1 MEINSD
7 LKNSSSGLGS
17 LINRAQTLF
26 VGMLRI
32 WSIPIV
38 LMLSVASGFTTF
50 YGMSYFITPWIALI
64 ITVAI
69 QSIIVIC
76 SLEIAGI
83 HWRANRVRF
92 LSVLLSLLVAIAA
105 SITFSYFK
113 FYEVSQSET
122 IHITRLKGVQKEV
135 NDYLVSVLAAKS
147 GLLKQQQIEL
157 EKISTEESQ
166 AYFGTHPQVSP
177 KYRNVVGTGHFW
189 RHYNQIHLAK
199 KEQVKQLEQ
208 GFQLMDEEI
217 RKLQNNLNQ
226 LDGDAQNS
234 YKSVVTG
241 LQEIQLKFNQL
252 AANNGYTT
260 TPQAPMLMPYAQF
273 TQGMTPSFAMWN
285 NFSLF
290 AFLCA
295 GMVDFFTF
303 LLSYRMEFTAPGPLN
318 EDEQELVFECIKQF
332 TEFRINENDELEMV
346 IEKSDLERA
355 RRYSDLSRMFAVGF
369 LLSRGFL
376 RKIDS
381 RSVEFAPN
389 LYPLIA
395 EKMSEKLKALKLAST
410 TGVPQ
415 STTPA
420 EQSQSTREVYH
431 ER

>member
-7 LKNSSSGLGS
+7 LKNSYGGLGA

-50 YGMSYFITPWIALI
+50 YGMSHFITPWIALI
-64 ITVAI
+64 ITIAI

-83 HWRANRVRF
+83 HWKANRMRF

-113 FYEVSQSET
+113 FYEISESET
-122 IHITRLKGVQKEV
+122 IHIARVKSVQKEV
-135 NDYLVSVLAAKS
+135 NDYLVSVMAAKA
-147 GLLKQQQIEL
+147 GLLKQQQVEL
-157 EKISTEESQ
+157 DKIAGEESQ

-177 KYRNVVGTGHFW
+177 EYRNVVGTGKFW
-189 RHYNQIHLAK
+189 RHYNQLHLAK
-199 KEQVKQLEQ
+199 KQQVKQMEQ
-208 GFQLMDEEI
+208 GFQAMDEEI
-217 RKLQNNLNQ
+217 RKLQINVNQ
-226 LDGDAQNS
+226 LDDDAQNN
-234 YKSVVTG
+234 YKKMVTG
-241 LQEIQLKFNQL
+241 LQEIQLKSNQL
-252 AANNGYTT
+252 AASSGYNV
-260 TPQAPMLMPYAQF
+260 PQAPVMMPYSQF
-273 TQGMTPSFAMWN
+273 VQGMTPSFAMWN

-303 LLSYRMEFTAPGPLN
+303 LLSYRMEFTAPGPLS
-318 EDEQELVFECIKQF
+318 EDEQELVFECLKQF
-332 TEFRINENDELEMV
+332 SEFRINENDELEMV
-346 IEKSDLERA
+346 IEKSDIERA
-355 RRYSDLSRMFAVGF
+355 RRYSDWSRMFAVGF

-376 RKIDS
+376 RKIDA

-395 EKMSEKLKALKLAST
+395 EKLSAKLKHIKIAQKTEAAAAAQIKPS
-410 TGVPQ
+410 VKEVSHEPQ
-415 STTPA
+415 
-420 EQSQSTREVYH
+420 
-431 ER
+431 

>member
-1 MEINSD
+1 METHVD

-50 YGMSYFITPWIALI
+50 YGMSYFITPWIALV
-64 ITVAI
+64 ITIAI

-83 HWRANRVRF
+83 HWKANRTRF
-92 LSVLLSLLVAIAA
+92 LSVLLSLLVAISA

-113 FYEVSQSET
+113 FYEISESET
-122 IHITRLKGVQKEV
+122 MHINRLRSVQKEV
-135 NDYLVSVLAAKS
+135 NDYLVNVLAAKS

-157 EKISTEESQ
+157 DKAATEVSQ

-177 KYRNVVGTGHFW
+177 EYRNVVGTGHFW
-189 RHYNQIHLAK
+189 NHYNQIHLAK
-199 KEQVKQLEQ
+199 KAQVKELEQ

-217 RKLQNNLNQ
+217 RTLQSNLNQ
-226 LDGDAQNS
+226 LDDEAQAS
-234 YKSVVTG
+234 YKKIVSG
-241 LQEIQLKFNQL
+241 LQEIQLKSNQL
-252 AANNGYTT
+252 AASSGISV
-260 TPQAPMLMPYAQF
+260 PQAPVLMPYAQF
-273 TQGMTPSFAMWN
+273 VQGMTPSFSMWN

-303 LLSYRMEFTAPGPLN
+303 LLSYRIEFTAPGPLN
-318 EDEQELVFECIKQF
+318 EEEQELVFECLKQF
-332 TEFRINENDELEMV
+332 TEFRINENDGLEMV
-346 IEKSDLERA
+346 IEKTDIERA

-395 EKMSEKLKALKLAST
+395 EKMSAKLRAIKIASASEQQSTPNTESTPAST
-410 TGVPQ
+410 
-415 STTPA
+415 
-420 EQSQSTREVYH
+420 EVTH
-431 ER
+431 GQR